1 MVNPLKNNGIM
12 KKHIFAIMLLAL
24 ASGCREADT
33 DLAFAGQEAV
43 VRFAAPGAVVSRAIV
58 EADGTQLN
66 ITWNSDDAIGI
77 FGRGAVSGNNYPY
90 LATPTARSLRDARSH
105 RCRWTGFMNGSPAG
119 RSSMPAI
126 PMTKRSMVNRMP
138 CSFRFQRTR
147 YKPQPVRRSIWQL
160 FVR

>member
-1 MVNPLKNNGIM
+1 
-12 KKHIFAIMLLAL
+12 MLLAL

-77 FGRGAVSGNNYPY
+77 FGRGAVSGLSLIHISEPTRPY
-90 LATPTARSLRDARSH
+90 
-105 RCRWTGFMNGSPAG
+105 
-119 RSSMPAI
+119 
-126 PMTKRSMVNRMP
+126 
-138 CSFRFQRTR
+138 
-147 YKPQPVRRSIWQL
+147 
-160 FVR
+160 